1 MTKRRIALIDN
12 ELRKVSEN
20 WLYATEGAVARK
32 YSILVKLTLHKYS
45 SASEFCINIHSYGK
59 AFLTVVRRFLKMR
72 IPCFPL
78 WHADMKKT
86 LSTAFYGRGKRRVYD
101 ILIQSE
107 II

>member
-1 MTKRRIALIDN
+1 MVREDAYSMLP
-12 ELRKVSEN
+12 
-20 WLYATEGAVARK
+20 AV
-32 YSILVKLTLHKYS
+32 
-45 SASEFCINIHSYGK
+45 
-59 AFLTVVRRFLKMR
+59 
-72 IPCFPL
+72 